1 MDLSLAGKTV
11 LVTGGASNIGRGMVL
26 AFAKE
31 DANVVIIDIDEKQGE
46 KVAAEANALGGSG
59 RIVMIKTDIT
69 KSSEVKATVSEVLKQ
84 FKRIDVLVNGVGWD
98 EVRLF
103 IDTEPG
109 FWNKVI
115 ELNYISMLNCCHAV
129 LPMMIERK
137 SGCIVTI
144 SSDAA
149 KIGEYMES
157 VYSGCKA
164 ATIALSKTI
173 AKEVGRFGIRANVV
187 CPTITIPESP
197 NFISK
202 ASMWQTASW
211 TEEQK
216 EKIKKNYPLRRLG
229 KIEDIADAVLFLS
242 SDRASYVTGQT
253 LSVDGGYTMI

>member
-1 MDLSLAGKTV
+1 M
-11 LVTGGASNIGRGMVL
+11 
-26 AFAKE
+26 
-31 DANVVIIDIDEKQGE
+31 
-46 KVAAEANALGGSG
+46 
-59 RIVMIKTDIT
+59 
-69 KSSEVKATVSEVLKQ
+69 
-84 FKRIDVLVNGVGWD
+84 
-98 EVRLF
+98 F